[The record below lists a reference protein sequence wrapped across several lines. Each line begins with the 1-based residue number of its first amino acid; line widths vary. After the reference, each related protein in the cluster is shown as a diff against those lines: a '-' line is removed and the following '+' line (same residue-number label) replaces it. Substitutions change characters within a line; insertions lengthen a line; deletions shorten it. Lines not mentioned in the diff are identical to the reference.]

1 LQEGVCTTLDEHP
14 DRLGPAFLRGVADG
28 GVGCLGGASRWLRS
42 HVRGSPRTGWD
53 SIAHLRIRRG
63 MYARARDIRLYF
75 DVVGA
80 GLVAEGPAM
89 RERPRDEIHR
99 FDLRSELAAIRS
111 PTLVMGGRLDPIT
124 TAASLALRST
134 IFPQPWDRT
143 CLSQPA
149 GRLHELA
156 ASGADVQSAGPG
168 RVAGLQTRS
177 HRCRRVSSWRA
188 YAFAASGSTVRT

>member
-1 LQEGVCTTLDEHP
+1 
-14 DRLGPAFLRGVADG
+14 
-28 GVGCLGGASRWLRS
+28 
-42 HVRGSPRTGWD
+42 
-53 SIAHLRIRRG
+53 

-156 ASGADVQSAGPG
+156 ASG
-168 RVAGLQTRS
+168 
-177 HRCRRVSSWRA
+177 
-188 YAFAASGSTVRT
+188 RTYNQPAQGE